1 MWLIDQFK
9 LKNTKDKL
17 SSTLKRM
24 FNLHPKLIDFDLNR
38 LKLLMDKFDNPQNT
52 LNNVIHIAGT
62 NGKGSTAAFLKEIL
76 EAHDLSVNIYTSP
89 HLINFNERI
98 RINKKLISDKNL
110 INILEEVELIN
121 NNNPIT
127 FFEITTAAAFIAFK
141 RFPSDINIFETGLGG
156 RLDATNILENKKL
169 TIITKIGF
177 DHEEFLGN
185 QIEKIAKEKAG
196 ILRKNIP
203 VIIAKQSKYEAL
215 KTLIN
220 TAKKLN
226 SKAIEIDKISKDIK
240 LGLVGDFQ
248 YENASTAITAAKF
261 LIPSISLP
269 KVKEGLARTS
279 WSGRIQ
285 KLNDGKIFNLR
296 KNITVIDGS
305 HNQDGAI
312 VLNQYL
318 SKQSLGKWNL
328 IIGMLNNREIKDFV
342 KIFKNHINQ
351 IYAITIPDSTNSLS
365 SLDIKN
371 KLDGLGFNTNTPNS
385 LKSALQKADKKIPL
399 LITGSLYLAGYALKF
414 NETIID

>member
-1 MWLIDQFK
+1 
-9 LKNTKDKL
+9 
-17 SSTLKRM
+17 M
-24 FNLHPKLIDFDLNR
+24 FDLHPKLIDFDLKR
-38 LKLLMDKFDNPQNT
+38 LKDLMNKFDDPQNT

-110 INILEEVELIN
+110 INILEEVELKN
-121 NNNPIT
+121 NCNPIT

-141 RFPSDINIFETGLGG
+141 QFPTDFNIFETGLGG
-156 RLDATNILENKKL
+156 RLDATNIIENKKL

-185 QIEKIAKEKAG
+185 NIEKIAKEKAG
-196 ILRKNIP
+196 ILRKNVP
-203 VIIAKQSKYEAL
+203 VIIAQQNNDDAM

-220 TAKKLN
+220 AAKELN
-226 SKAIEIDKISKDIK
+226 SMQIEVKRISKNTK

-248 YENASTAITAAKF
+248 YENAATAFTAAKF
-261 LIPSISLP
+261 LIPSISLS
-269 KVKEGLARTS
+269 KVKQAFATTS

-285 KLNDGKIFNLR
+285 ELNDGKIFNLR
-296 KNITVIDGS
+296 KNVTVIDGS

-318 SKQSLGKWNL
+318 TKKSLGKWN
-328 IIGMLNNREIKDFV
+328 IIISMLNNRKVKDFV
-342 KIFKNHINQ
+342 EIFKNHINQ
-351 IYAITIPDSTNSLS
+351 IYSITIPETKNSHS
-365 SLDIKN
+365 ALDIKY
-371 KLDGLGFNTNTPNS
+371 KLDTLGFDTIISNS
-385 LKSALQKADKKIPL
+385 FEDALKKADNKFPL
-399 LITGSLYLAGYALKF
+399 LITGSLYLAGHALKF

>member
-1 MWLIDQFK
+1 
-9 LKNTKDKL
+9 
-17 SSTLKRM
+17 M
-24 FNLHPKLIDFDLNR
+24 FDLHPKLIDFDLKR

-62 NGKGSTAAFLKEIL
+62 NGKGSTATFLKEIL

-98 RINKKLISDKNL
+98 RINKNLISDENL
-110 INILEEVELIN
+110 INILEEIELKN
-121 NNNPIT
+121 KYKPIT

-156 RLDATNILENKKL
+156 RLDATNILEDKKL

-177 DHEEFLGN
+177 DHEEFLGKK
-185 QIEKIAKEKAG
+185 IEKIAKEKAG

-215 KTLIN
+215 KILVN
-220 TAKKLN
+220 NAKELN
-226 SKAIEIDKISKDIK
+226 SMIIDIDKISKNTK

-248 YENASTAITAAKF
+248 YENASTAFTAAKF
-261 LIPSISLP
+261 LIPRISLT
-269 KVKEGLARTS
+269 KVNKGLAKTS

-285 KLNDGKIFNLR
+285 ILNDGKIFNLR
-296 KNITVIDGS
+296 KKNTIIDGS
-305 HNQDGAI
+305 HNQDGAV
-312 VLNQYL
+312 VLEKYL

-328 IIGMLNNREIKDFV
+328 IIGMLNNRNVKDFV

-351 IYAITIPDSTNSLS
+351 IYAITIPEINSLS
-365 SLDIKN
+365 ATDIKK
-371 KLDGLGFNTNTPNS
+371 KLDGLGCNTDVSNS
-385 LKSALQKADKKIPL
+385 FENALQKADINKPL
-399 LITGSLYLAGYALKF
+399 LITGSLYLAGYALKY

>member
-1 MWLIDQFK
+1 
-9 LKNTKDKL
+9 
-17 SSTLKRM
+17 M
-24 FNLHPKLIDFDLNR
+24 FYLHPKLIDFDLKR
-38 LKLLMDKFDNPQNT
+38 LKFLMDKFDNPQNN

-62 NGKGSTAAFLKEIL
+62 NGKGSTATFLKEIL

-98 RINKKLISDKNL
+98 RINKNLISDENL
-110 INILEEVELIN
+110 INILEEIELKN

-127 FFEITTAAAFIAFK
+127 FFEITTAAAFVAFK
-141 RFPSDINIFETGLGG
+141 QFPSDINIFETGLGG
-156 RLDATNILENKKL
+156 RLDATNIIENKKL

-185 QIEKIAKEKAG
+185 KIEKIAKEKAG

-203 VIIAKQSKYEAL
+203 VIIAKQSKDLAL
-215 KTLIN
+215 KTLVN
-220 TAKKLN
+220 NAKELN
-226 SKAIEIDKISKDIK
+226 SNIIQIDKISKDTK

-248 YENASTAITAAKF
+248 YENASTAFTAAKF

-269 KVKEGLARTS
+269 KVKQGLARTS
-279 WSGRIQ
+279 WSGRIHR
-285 KLNDGKIFNLR
+285 LTDGKIFNLR

-305 HNQDGAI
+305 HNLDGAI

-318 SKQSLGKWNL
+318 KKQSFGKWNL

-342 KIFKNHINQ
+342 NIFKNHINQ
-351 IYAITIPDSTNSLS
+351 IYAIAIPEQKNSLS
-365 SLDIKN
+365 ALDIKN
-371 KLDGLGFNTNTPNS
+371 KLDEFGFNTCTSNS
-385 LKSALQKADKKIPL
+385 LENALKKADDKIPL

>member
-1 MWLIDQFK
+1 
-9 LKNTKDKL
+9 
-17 SSTLKRM
+17 M
-24 FNLHPKLIDFDLNR
+24 FHLHPKIIDFDLNR
-38 LKLLMDKFDNPQNT
+38 LKFLMDKFENPQNT

-62 NGKGSTAAFLKEIL
+62 NGKGSTATFLKEIL

-98 RINKKLISDKNL
+98 RIKKKLISDKNL
-110 INILEEVELIN
+110 INILEEVELKN
-121 NNNPIT
+121 NCNPIT

-141 RFPSDINIFETGLGG
+141 RFPSDVNIFETGLGG
-156 RLDATNILENKKL
+156 RLDATNIIENKKL

-185 QIEKIAKEKAG
+185 HIEKIAKEKAG
-196 ILRKNIP
+196 IFRKNIP
-203 VIIAKQSKYEAL
+203 VIIAKQSKDEAL

-226 SKAIEIDKISKDIK
+226 SKAIELDKISKDTK

-248 YENASTAITAAKF
+248 YENASTAFTAAKF

-269 KVKEGLARTS
+269 KVKKGLARTF

-296 KNITVIDGS
+296 KNITIIDGS

-318 SKQSLGKWNL
+318 NKQSLGKWNL

-351 IYAITIPDSTNSLS
+351 IYAITIPETTNSLS

-371 KLDGLGFNTNTPNS
+371 KLDDLGFNTNISNS
-385 LKSALQKADKKIPL
+385 LENALQKADNKIPL